1 MSYGKFF
8 LVILMLL
15 LAGLVYFFGIGG
27 EAATILDWFFS
38 SADAFLSAVSRFI
51 KWLIP

>member
-15 LAGLVYFFGIGG
+15 LAGLVYFLGVGG
-27 EAATILDWFFS
+27 DAVTILDWFFS
-38 SADAFLSAVSRFI
+38 SADAFFSALSRFI